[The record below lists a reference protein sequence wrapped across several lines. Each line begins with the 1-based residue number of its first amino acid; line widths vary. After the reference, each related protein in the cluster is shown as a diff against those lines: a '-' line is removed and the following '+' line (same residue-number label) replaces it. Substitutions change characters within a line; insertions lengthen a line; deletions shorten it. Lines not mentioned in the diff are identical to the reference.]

1 MPDGSK
7 VFGKSIN
14 TEPEKYFTKETLD
27 KIDEYAKRKFYLRI
41 RRRIR
46 NTLLYKEKVMTLLDI
61 KLLEGKY
68 KGIIYKY
75 GKEGLLKMKILT
87 ALCL

>member
-27 KIDEYAKRKFYLRI
+27 KIDEYAKENSPTDQTKNKQKYAFVQREGDDF
-41 RRRIR
+41 
-46 NTLLYKEKVMTLLDI
+46 TSI
-61 KLLEGKY
+61 KLLEGKF

-75 GKEGLLKMKILT
+75 GKVGFAIYR
-87 ALCL
+87 